1 MSRRSRD
8 WLPMVQPAPS
18 SRRDEA
24 PENATVPFKRQA
36 WEREVTVPRVIAAQ
50 RRRAAVRSYR
60 PHPPET
66 PRRDAIHVAARSE
79 NSVLFSLNNLQAMA
93 AQRVIS
99 RLPPPPRETGADT
112 PQLGFQERALELANL
127 ESPLSPPL
135 LLLPST
141 EREKRGAWFVPV
153 MLCAG
158 MALFWAVVTIAVV
171 VNLREGGTVVVK
183 TVGVRQGAPKVGEPV
198 PSTPRAVALVAPS
211 RRPEPRRVVRER
223 MIATPLSE
231 AAASPVVER
240 RVDRRSTK
248 KRRSRRWH
256 RRRRA
261 RRRAALRRRRRAL
274 ARRRAALRRAARTR
288 RVAAARRSLISA
300 PKAAVAEPAAQPVP
314 QPAPVAAPAPSLDDL
329 LDGAVTK

>member
-1 MSRRSRD
+1 M
-8 WLPMVQPAPS
+8 
-18 SRRDEA
+18 
-24 PENATVPFKRQA
+24 PFKRQA

-50 RRRAAVRSYR
+50 RRRAAVRSYK
-60 PHPPET
+60 PHQPET

-79 NSVLFSLNNLQAMA
+79 NSVLFSLNNLQAQA

-99 RLPPPPRETGADT
+99 RLPPPLPRTET

-127 ESPLSPPL
+127 EAPLSPPPL
-135 LLLPST
+135 LQPAT
-141 EREKRGAWFVPV
+141 KRAKRGAWFVPV

-158 MALFWAVVTIAVV
+158 MAIFWAVVTIAVV

-183 TVGVRQGAPKVGEPV
+183 TVGHPL
-198 PSTPRAVALVAPS
+198 PSSPRAVTLAGPS

-223 MIATPLSE
+223 VIATPLSE
-231 AAASPVVER
+231 TAAAPVVER
-240 RVDRRSTK
+240 KVNKRSTK

-261 RRRAALRRRRRAL
+261 RRRAALRRRRRAR
-274 ARRRAALRRAARTR
+274 ARRRARSRRTRAR
-288 RVAAARRSLISA
+288 RVAAARRSLVSA
-300 PKAAVAEPAAQPVP
+300 PEAAVAEPA
-314 QPAPVAAPAPSLDDL
+314 PAPAAAPAPAPSINDL